1 MGVNVEKDVGRD
13 VKKTGAIIVA
23 AVLSLAFGI
32 YLLISWLNTPPP
44 AASRIN
50 VDNTLN
56 GTGKDAPESPHY
68 RKVLK
73 ESNAEG
79 AKLAQQNNTSF
90 IASLDS
96 GTIKQEPLI
105 TPPPVSPPPQTT
117 SVAYYPPQPQPVPAP
132 GIDPDQKKALEALIK
147 EMVAQRAAPTGQLAT
162 VAGVVNGQGGGN
174 NAAQVNPYAEWT
186 ESLSPTFANDSQATT
201 GPSGKQDRVIIPAG
215 SRPGGVIDTAIDSDN
230 TSSQVIAR
238 IPAGKFAGAMLM
250 SNGVQLAGDGVS
262 IHFTKMTWNQDTWRV
277 DVWAAMPDSLQSSV
291 ASSVNNRYATRILL
305 PAIAHG
311 LGLGGQLYASANTQ
325 ILSNGMS
332 TIEGRVGMPDG
343 KAVAGTILG
352 GAAQQAGQ
360 VVANDAQK
368 LPVKQVI
375 VERGQSIALL
385 FMSAVKESDRE
396 TNTPTENTFKPVN
409 NAFTRQ

>member
-1 MGVNVEKDVGRD
+1 MGINVEKDVGRD

-96 GTIKQEPLI
+96 GTIKQEPPI

-132 GIDPDQKKALEALIK
+132 GINPDQKKALEALIK
-147 EMVAQRAAPTGQLAT
+147 EMVTQRAAPTGQLAT

>member
-1 MGVNVEKDVGRD
+1 MGINVEKDVGRD

-96 GTIKQEPLI
+96 GTIKQEPPI

-132 GIDPDQKKALEALIK
+132 GINPDQKKALEALIK
-147 EMVAQRAAPTGQLAT
+147 EMVTQRAAPTGQLAT

-201 GPSGKQDRVIIPAG
+201 GPSGKQDSVIIPAG

>member
-96 GTIKQEPLI
+96 GTIKQEPPI

>member
-1 MGVNVEKDVGRD
+1 
-13 VKKTGAIIVA
+13 
-23 AVLSLAFGI
+23 
-32 YLLISWLNTPPP
+32 
-44 AASRIN
+44 
-50 VDNTLN
+50 
-56 GTGKDAPESPHY
+56 
-68 RKVLK
+68 
-73 ESNAEG
+73 
-79 AKLAQQNNTSF
+79 
-90 IASLDS
+90 
-96 GTIKQEPLI
+96 
-105 TPPPVSPPPQTT
+105 
-117 SVAYYPPQPQPVPAP
+117 
-132 GIDPDQKKALEALIK
+132 
-147 EMVAQRAAPTGQLAT
+147 
-162 VAGVVNGQGGGN
+162 
-174 NAAQVNPYAEWT
+174 
-186 ESLSPTFANDSQATT
+186 
-201 GPSGKQDRVIIPAG
+201 
-215 SRPGGVIDTAIDSDN
+215 
-230 TSSQVIAR
+230 
-238 IPAGKFAGAMLM
+238 M

>member
-96 GTIKQEPLI
+96 GTIKQEPPI

-132 GIDPDQKKALEALIK
+132 GINPDQKKALEALIK
-147 EMVAQRAAPTGQLAT
+147 EMVTQRAAPTGQLAT

-201 GPSGKQDRVIIPAG
+201 GPSGKQDSVIIPAG

-368 LPVKQVI
+368 LSVKQVI

>member
-44 AASRIN
+44 VASRIN

-96 GTIKQEPLI
+96 GTIKQEPPI

-132 GIDPDQKKALEALIK
+132 GINPDQKKALEALIK
-147 EMVAQRAAPTGQLAT
+147 EMVTQRAAPTGQLAT

-201 GPSGKQDRVIIPAG
+201 GSSGKQDSVIIPAG

>member
-96 GTIKQEPLI
+96 GTIKQEPPI

-132 GIDPDQKKALEALIK
+132 GINPDQKKALEALIK
-147 EMVAQRAAPTGQLAT
+147 EMVTQRAAPTGQLAT

-201 GPSGKQDRVIIPAG
+201 GPSGKQDSVIIPAG

>member
-96 GTIKQEPLI
+96 GTIKQEPPI

-147 EMVAQRAAPTGQLAT
+147 EMIAQRAAPTGQLAT

-201 GPSGKQDRVIIPAG
+201 GPSGKQDSVIIPAG

>member
-1 MGVNVEKDVGRD
+1 MGVNVEKDVSRD

-23 AVLSLAFGI
+23 AVLSLSFGI
-32 YLLISWLNTPPP
+32 YLLISWMNTPPP

-96 GTIKQEPLI
+96 GTIKQELPI

-147 EMVAQRAAPTGQLAT
+147 EMVTQRAAPTGQLAT

-174 NAAQVNPYAEWT
+174 NAVQVNPYAEWT

>member
-23 AVLSLAFGI
+23 AVLSLSFGI
-32 YLLISWLNTPPP
+32 YLLISWMNTPPP
-44 AASRIN
+44 VASRIN

-68 RKVLK
+68 RQVLK

-96 GTIKQEPLI
+96 GTIKQEPPI

-132 GIDPDQKKALEALIK
+132 GINPDQKKALEALIK
-147 EMVAQRAAPTGQLAT
+147 EMVTQRAAPTGQLAT

>member
-1 MGVNVEKDVGRD
+1 MGINVEKDVGRD

-32 YLLISWLNTPPP
+32 YLLISWLNTSPP

-96 GTIKQEPLI
+96 GTIKQEPPI

-132 GIDPDQKKALEALIK
+132 GINPDQKKALEALIK
-147 EMVAQRAAPTGQLAT
+147 EMVTQRAAPTGQLAT

-201 GPSGKQDRVIIPAG
+201 GPSGKQDSVIIPAG

>member
-32 YLLISWLNTPPP
+32 YLLISWMNTPPP

-56 GTGKDAPESPHY
+56 GAGKDAPESPHY
-68 RKVLK
+68 RQVLK

-96 GTIKQEPLI
+96 GTIKQELPI

-117 SVAYYPPQPQPVPAP
+117 SVAYSPPQPQPVPAP

-186 ESLSPTFANDSQATT
+186 ESLSPTFANDSQVTT